1 MLPGCP
7 DAIQTLRTVIFW
19 EGWDT
24 SAKEKTTLWLSGT
37 RLLLVQDRRIISCCK
52 VVAHVSSYKRIVACS
67 GCCGCNYGNYGK
79 YERDAKKIVW

>member
-24 SAKEKTTLWLSGT
+24 SAKEKNNTS
-37 RLLLVQDRRIISCCK
+37 IIWDTI
-52 VVAHVSSYKRIVACS
+52 IVGA
-67 GCCGCNYGNYGK
+67 GQENY
-79 YERDAKKIVW
+79 ILF